1 MCQATSEARRQTFLA
16 AALMVVGAVVF
27 IAATAGWRAATSG
40 YDGSGAPAS
49 RAQYGYPGMLSRTL
63 YSPESPHGPDVM

>member
-1 MCQATSEARRQTFLA
+1 
-16 AALMVVGAVVF
+16 MVVGAVVF